1 MPAGTAAAEE
11 EAVVVVVAVL
21 GINELPLPLLVVVAT
36 ISGPTVLAGRA
47 EE

>member
-21 GINELPLPLLVVVAT
+21 GNELPLPLLVVVAT
-36 ISGPTVLAGRA
+36 ISGATMLAGRA